1 MGLSDITALT
11 MSEAGRLVHK
21 KTVSAAELV
30 EATLGK
36 VEETEPTVHA
46 YAAVLA
52 DSARKAATLA
62 DREMA
67 RGHWRGPLHGIP
79 VAVKDLCYTKDA
91 PTEAGSKVLAGYVPP
106 YDATVVTR
114 LYEAGAIILGKT
126 VTHEFAWGV
135 NVPPT
140 RNPWRLTCYPGGSSA
155 GSGVA
160 VSVRSAFGA
169 IGTDTGGSIRIPAAV
184 NGIVGLKPTFGR
196 VSRHGIIPMSA
207 SLDHAGPLT
216 RTIEDCAL
224 MLQAIA
230 GYDRF
235 DSSSIDHPIPDY
247 TGEIEAGVNGLVVG
261 VERAH
266 SFYPTVIP
274 DIRVAV
280 ENVIE
285 QLKRQGARIVE
296 VELPELQVM
305 PVVGLTILL
314 PDTSAFHRRLL
325 RERQTDY
332 DPATRLLLELG
343 ELVPATHY
351 ITALRARSLL
361 RNSMRNLF
369 TSHHLDVLLAPTLP
383 IPAWPI
389 DQLSVSMEGETNE
402 TPMAAYVHHS
412 FSANITGQPALTV
425 PCGFTKDGLPIG
437 FQLLGRPFDEATLFR
452 VARAYERTASW
463 HTTAPELTGQAGEA
477 SAADSDRHSR
487 AAGKRMGDGL

>member
-196 VSRHGIIPMSA
+196 VSRYGVVPLGT
-207 SLDHAGPLT
+207 SLDHVGPLT
-216 RTIEDCAL
+216 RTVEDNAI
-224 MLQAIA
+224 MLRAIA
-230 GYDRF
+230 GYDAA
-235 DSSSIDHPIPDY
+235 DGGSIDEPVIDY
-247 TGEIEAGVNGLVVG
+247 RSDLATGVQGLVIG
-261 VERAH
+261 VEREH
-266 SFYPTVIP
+266 FFYEG
-274 DIRVAV
+274 VA
-280 ENVIE
+280 E
-285 QLKRQGARIVE
+285 
-296 VELPELQVM
+296 
-305 PVVGLTILL
+305 
-314 PDTSAFHRRLL
+314 
-325 RERQTDY
+325 
-332 DPATRLLLELG
+332 
-343 ELVPATHY
+343 
-351 ITALRARSLL
+351 
-361 RNSMRNLF
+361 
-369 TSHHLDVLLAPTLP
+369 
-383 IPAWPI
+383 
-389 DQLSVSMEGETNE
+389 
-402 TPMAAYVHHS
+402 
-412 FSANITGQPALTV
+412 
-425 PCGFTKDGLPIG
+425 
-437 FQLLGRPFDEATLFR
+437 
-452 VARAYERTASW
+452 
-463 HTTAPELTGQAGEA
+463 
-477 SAADSDRHSR
+477 
-487 AAGKRMGDGL
+487 